1 MLKHWLV
8 ELVGHA
14 SGLSEAQLM
23 QIEKALPRT
32 KALID
37 LLNKAQPVI
46 EQAHSLYIEAEP
58 LIDQAMKEWQT
69 VGPAAQ
75 IMIDV
80 ISHHVDKG
88 GSPAEAAEAMRA
100 ALDGSIKS
108 VAPDHWMDRAMNSVT
123 VFGGTGFLGRRVV
136 HHLRESGGTV
146 RIASRHLGDADGD
159 NVKRIRADAHD
170 ERSVEA
176 AVAGA
181 DGVVN
186 AISLYVEHGSETFHS
201 VHVEAARIASAAR
214 RVGAK
219 RLVHISGIGADAAS
233 PSPYIRSRGEGEAAV
248 QAAFPSAVIVR
259 PAVLFA
265 PDDGFLTTILRLL
278 RILPAYPIFGD
289 GRTRLQPAYADDVAE
304 AITQVLRQSK
314 KPYIIYELA
323 GPRVYSYEELVRT
336 IARTAGLWP
345 VLMRTPFAF
354 WGAVAGLAEILPHP
368 PLTRNQLELMQIDTT
383 ASDDLPGFR
392 ELGISPRSLEEEL
405 EATLK
410 QSNTETQLPNR
421 RRGLVAGRD

>member
-1 MLKHWLV
+1 MLKHWLI
-8 ELVGHA
+8 ELIGHA
-14 SGLSEAQLM
+14 SGLSEAQLQ

-32 KALID
+32 RALID
-37 LLNKAQPVI
+37 LLNRAQPI
-46 EQAHSLYIEAEP
+46 IDQAHSLYIEAEP
-58 LIDQAMKEWQT
+58 LIDQAMQEWQT

-75 IMIDV
+75 ILIDV

-108 VAPDHWMDRAMNSVT
+108 VAPDHWVDRAMSCVT
-123 VFGGTGFLGRRVV
+123 VFGGTGFLGRRIV
-136 HHLRESGGTV
+136 HHLRKSGVTV
-146 RIASRHLGDADGD
+146 RVASRHPGQTDGD
-159 NVKRIRADAHD
+159 DVKQIAANAHD

-176 AVAGA
+176 AIAGA

-186 AISLYVEHGSETFHS
+186 AISLYVEHGRETFHS
-201 VHVEAARIASAAR
+201 VHVEAATRIASVAR
-214 RVGAK
+214 RVGVK

-248 QAAFPSAVIVR
+248 QTAFPGVVIIR
-259 PAVLFA
+259 PAVMFA

-278 RILPAYPIFGD
+278 RILPAYPLFGD

-314 KPYIIYELA
+314 KPFPIYELA
-323 GPRVYSYEELVRT
+323 GPRVYSYEELLRT
-336 IARTAGLWP
+336 VARAAGLRP
-345 VLMRTPFAF
+345 VLMRTPFAL
-354 WGAVAGLAEILPHP
+354 WDAVAGLAENLPRP
-368 PLTRNQLELMQIDTT
+368 PLTRNQVELMQIDTT
-383 ASDDLPGFR
+383 ASDNLPGFR

-405 EATLK
+405 AAMLK

-421 RRGLVAGRD
+421 RRGS

>member
-1 MLKHWLV
+1 MLKHWLI
-8 ELVGHA
+8 ELIGHA
-14 SGLSEAQLM
+14 SGLSEAQLQ

-32 KALID
+32 RALID
-37 LLNKAQPVI
+37 LLNRAQPI
-46 EQAHSLYIEAEP
+46 IDQAHSLYIEAEP
-58 LIDQAMKEWQT
+58 LIDQAMQEWQT

-75 IMIDV
+75 ILIDV

-108 VAPDHWMDRAMNSVT
+108 VAPDHWVDRAMSCVT

-136 HHLRESGGTV
+136 HHLRKSGVTV
-146 RIASRHLGDADGD
+146 RVASRHPGQTDGD
-159 NVKRIRADAHD
+159 DVKQIAANAHD

-176 AVAGA
+176 AIAGA

-186 AISLYVEHGSETFHS
+186 AISLYVEHGRETFHS
-201 VHVEAARIASAAR
+201 VHVEAATRIASVAR
-214 RVGAK
+214 RVGVK

-248 QAAFPSAVIVR
+248 QTAFPGVVIIR
-259 PAVLFA
+259 PAVMFA

-289 GRTRLQPAYADDVAE
+289 GRTRLQPAHADDVAE

-314 KPYIIYELA
+314 KPFPIYELA
-323 GPRVYSYEELVRT
+323 GPRVYSYEELLRT
-336 IARTAGLWP
+336 VARAAGLRP
-345 VLMRTPFAF
+345 VLMRTPFAL
-354 WGAVAGLAEILPHP
+354 WDAVAGLAENLPRP
-368 PLTRNQLELMQIDTT
+368 PLTRNQVELMQIDTT
-383 ASDDLPGFR
+383 ASDNLPGFR

-405 EATLK
+405 EAMLK

-421 RRGLVAGRD
+421 RRGS